1 MPEVLHENGD
11 KKKKKHKHKKHSSKS
26 DHSEKS
32 KKHKKHK
39 HKKKESK
46 SRSSSEEIITQTTQ
60 REITSETGTLLIKCN
75 TSDTN
80 TKSYTREVLIAP
92 ANDQSVKT
100 TMSTHTLEVVS
111 SESESEPAQE
121 DCPSPEVTILDDE
134 MNLDELMKQK
144 ELLQAH
150 LGAYLSESSDAPTT
164 PPINISIKSSPEII
178 MLDDLSN
185 DEPSKSKQKNPTRHS
200 SHTINDQRKDSKRKL
215 SDSKKSSD
223 DDKTRHSSSS
233 KKTKKEED
241 LRSVL
246 DREDRK
252 KRIEREK
259 RVLEREKEQREK
271 RELERKKQREAERER
286 EKEREKERDR
296 ERERRRSRERRM
308 DREREPR
315 HSLNRN
321 NRDNDVRRRRDSS
334 RDRSHNRHGNNHDK
348 SHSKHYS
355 SRNNRGKKDSDQYK
369 VFKLI
374 YYFDLVFYSYIPT
387 QAPF

>member
-1 MPEVLHENGD
+1 MPEMLHENGD

-46 SRSSSEEIITQTTQ
+46 SRSSSAESEEIMPQPTG
-60 REITSETGTLLIKCN
+60 REIPPETGTLLIKCN

-80 TKSYTREVLIAP
+80 TKSYTREVHIAP
-92 ANDQSVKT
+92 ANDQPVKT

-185 DEPSKSKQKNPTRHS
+185 DEPSKSKQKDRTRHS
-200 SHTINDQRKDSKRKL
+200 SHTSNDQRKDSKRKL

-223 DDKTRHSSSS
+223 DDKTRHSASS
-233 KKTKKEED
+233 KKTKREED

-259 RVLEREKEQREK
+259 RALEREKEQREK

-315 HSLNRN
+315 HSQNRN
-321 NRDNDVRRRRDSS
+321 NRDNDDRRRRDSS

-369 VFKLI
+369 VCKLFI
-374 YYFDLVFYSYIPT
+374 ILLV
-387 QAPF
+387 